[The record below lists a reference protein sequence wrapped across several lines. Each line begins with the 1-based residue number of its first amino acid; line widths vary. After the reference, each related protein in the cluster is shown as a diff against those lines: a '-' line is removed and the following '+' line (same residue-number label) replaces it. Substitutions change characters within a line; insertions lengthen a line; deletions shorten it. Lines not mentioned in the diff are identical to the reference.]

1 VATGRRA
8 PEPSLVGPFWEVDV
22 LVNARVTRPVIAA
35 AIHGGLDYLSQT
47 QRPSGEF
54 ATITGPSPDLT
65 NGHPYPKS
73 VYISTFVVHSLG
85 YIPAEPAATRVRQ
98 GVGDFLEAEEE
109 EDGTWNFDGRGQ
121 WRIPVDLD
129 TSCCAVAA
137 LLDLQ
142 RRPPRDAYRLLWQVV
157 RPNEAAPGG
166 PYYTYVGVIGVE
178 ASEDLLSAEYARE
191 VDPLVNANV
200 LFCSGR
206 LGIALPGTAK
216 YLVGIVQAE
225 EYAERSRYCISS
237 HFPAYALGRAY
248 ADGNARDLRPAVP
261 TMLTYLLTKLPTVEA
276 EVSAFNLACRAVTLL
291 NLGVD
296 PAVVEPYLAALL
308 RAQQA
313 DGGWPLWAAGAG
325 FPLDWDP
332 AWRERWPGGPASAE
346 TGWCAG
352 SRALTTA
359 LALEALG
366 KYLSRAGHGP

>member
-1 VATGRRA
+1 M
-8 PEPSLVGPFWEVDV
+8 
-22 LVNARVTRPVIAA
+22 NARLARPVLAA
-35 AIHGGLDYLSQT
+35 AIHGGVDYLSQT

-85 YIPAEPAATRVRQ
+85 YIPAGPAATRVRQ
-98 GVGDFLEAEEE
+98 GVGDFLECEQ
-109 EDGTWNFDGRGQ
+109 EDNGTWNFDGRGQ

-129 TSCCAVAA
+129 SLCCALTA

-142 RRPPRDAYRLLWQVV
+142 RRTPRDAYRLLWQVV
-157 RPNEAAPGG
+157 RPNQTAPSG
-166 PYYTYVGVIGVE
+166 PYRSYVGVIEDDE
-178 ASEDLLSAEYARE
+178 ASDRPLPASYARE
-191 VDPLVNANV
+191 VDPLLNTNV
-200 LFCSGR
+200 LFCCGR
-206 LGIALPGTAK
+206 LGVALPGTAK
-216 YLVGIVQAE
+216 YLMGIVHAE

-237 HFPAYALGRAY
+237 HFPTYALGRAY
-248 ADGNARDLRPAVP
+248 ADGDARDLRPAMP
-261 TMLTYLLTKLPTVEA
+261 TMLTHLLTKLPAVEA

-296 PAVVEPYLAALL
+296 LAVVAPYLATLL

-313 DGGWPLWAAGAG
+313 DGGWPLWAAFAG
-325 FPLDWDP
+325 FPVNWNP
-332 AWRERWPGGPASAE
+332 AWRKRWPGGPASAE
-346 TGWCAG
+346 IGWCAG